1 MGELGV
7 LLLVA
12 ALVAVM
18 LLLRWNMIVAS
29 RRTARAA
36 RRRRGDGTG
45 TDRTPGPRTVAVV
58 ATLLL
63 LAATGLAIAA
73 YRLAT

>member
-7 LLLVA
+7 LLLVV

-29 RRTARAA
+29 RRTAQEA

-45 TDRTPGPRTVAVV
+45 TDHQPGLPPVAVV
-58 ATLLL
+58 ATLLV
-63 LAATGLAIAA
+63 LAAAGLAVAA
-73 YRLAT
+73 YRLVT